1 MSLRRSLKLLNLRRS
16 VICSPAWK
24 AHASTSSSVD
34 KAEIVN
40 FSRLS
45 SEWND
50 ENGPF
55 KALHSLNML
64 RIPWILQNLQKGKT
78 VADIGC
84 GGGLLSVPLARAGMK
99 VVGVDAAEDAVK
111 SARMMLESEPM
122 RIAGLHKRISFH
134 YGNIEDFSREHERE
148 FDAVVA
154 SEIVEHVSNLDSFVE
169 GCCRLAKPGAPL
181 FFTTINKTLASRLL
195 AVWLAE
201 DVLKFVPQGVHQ
213 WERFVEPS
221 LLSSVLKKNGC
232 TVRMVNGFT
241 YNPLTNVWRWIPS
254 TTVNYA
260 LMAVKN

>member
-122 RIAGLHKRISFH
+122 RIA
-134 YGNIEDFSREHERE
+134 E